1 MDHKTLWK
9 TLKEMGTPNHL
20 TCLQRNLYAGQKTK
34 KQKKTV
40 ITGHGMTI
48 SKLEK
53 EYDKAVYCHSAHLTY
68 MQSTSCEMP
77 GLMNQKLKSRLPGE
91 I

>member
-1 MDHKTLWK
+1 MWITKHCGKLLKRWEHQITLPVSR
-9 TLKEMGTPNHL
+9 E
-20 TCLQRNLYAGQKTK
+20 TCMQVK
-34 KQKKTV
+34 KKKKKV
-40 ITGHGMTI
+40 ITGHGMTV
-48 SKLEK
+48 SKLDK

>member
-20 TCLQRNLYAGQKTK
+20 TCLQRNLYAGQKKRK
-34 KQKKTV
+34 KV
-40 ITGHGMTI
+40 ITGHGMTV
-48 SKLEK
+48 SKLDK